1 MSDSKREIKRQ
12 VVTKQDLLEYLE
24 QGPKH
29 FHDDVIEL
37 TNMCQTLFERMFDL
51 YDDNMAAK
59 LARLKFHLTITVNEE
74 FAVSLLSQKGNPVIC
89 DWSFGCSEP
98 LNEEQAAKAEKEMQL

>member
-1 MSDSKREIKRQ
+1 MSGSKREVKKQTVSKRSM
-12 VVTKQDLLEYLE
+12 LEYLE

-59 LARLKFHLTITVNEE
+59 LAQLKFHLTITVEEE
-74 FAVSLLSQKGNPVIC
+74 FAVSLLSKNGNPMIC
-89 DWSFGCSEP
+89 DWSFGCSGP
-98 LNEEQAAKAEKEMQL
+98 LNEEEAEKEMGL